1 MESMPPIKK
10 KELIDHYRFESCH
23 SYKFVI
29 MGKTYRKQFLVKFIE
44 GDKRAYKKLRH
55 ICRCEYCMGLEKR
68 KLQIKEKQKEI
79 EEHLKER

>member
-1 MESMPPIKK
+1 
-10 KELIDHYRFESCH
+10 
-23 SYKFVI
+23 

-55 ICRCEYCMGLEKR
+55 ICRCEYCMSVTKR

-79 EEHLKER
+79 KYYLQEHEL